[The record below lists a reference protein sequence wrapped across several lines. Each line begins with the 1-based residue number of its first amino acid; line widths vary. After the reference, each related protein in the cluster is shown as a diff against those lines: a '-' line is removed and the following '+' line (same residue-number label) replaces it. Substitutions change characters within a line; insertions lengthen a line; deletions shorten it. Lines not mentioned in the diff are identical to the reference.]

1 MLDPIDSLSINHVFG
16 IKSSHILHIF
26 LSKLRK
32 ALHDEAEGNTTE
44 LEIAL
49 ESILGG
55 ICVVY
60 SSGMAASFATLLL
73 CRPKKIWLVPGYFGT
88 TQAMRLISSVAH
100 IEIIKLEKD
109 PGTPELQAACTSE
122 YFTEVPPNMLWIE
135 SPVNPTGEIIDL
147 QRHLACICKT
157 YNLSRREII
166 VICDATLAPPPLS
179 FPFDFGADI
188 VIHSAT
194 KILGGHSDLLAGIV
208 ALQSPTLS
216 KKLQKQ
222 RSTLGTSLADFEA
235 KLLMESLSTAQ
246 IRIKQQSSTCT
257 QLVEWLS
264 KSPHP
269 ELPTGVMKNVIHGSL
284 QTLMPTQKKQVS
296 LGHAYVF
303 SIIFETQEI
312 ARCIPYEFDIIK
324 SATSL
329 GGGQTLMEWRYEIDL
344 EQDPKLCR
352 VTVGIESLEALKQ
365 DFIKTFAKLSS
376 SFKK

>member
-1 MLDPIDSLSINHVFG
+1 
-16 IKSSHILHIF
+16 
-26 LSKLRK
+26 
-32 ALHDEAEGNTTE
+32 
-44 LEIAL
+44 
-49 ESILGG
+49 
-55 ICVVY
+55 
-60 SSGMAASFATLLL
+60 MAASFATLLL
-73 CRPKKIWLVPGYFGT
+73 CRPKNIWLVPGYFGT

-179 FPFDFGADI
+179 FPFDFGKCFPNNLHDIGADI

-208 ALQSPTLS
+208 ALQSPTLA

-376 SFKK
+376 NFKK